1 MISVSQAEYVT
12 IYKFRK
18 TVQIP
23 IPARNAWGEESYTTA
38 PEPPLNRPHHR
49 QRRRPHRPPQ
59 DTDEEGM
66 RTAGESDAE
75 PGGSIVC
82 WDHCFVDQRNQLP
95 INSDLWLQIL
105 QLGLLSMKLFFSEAG
120 NFTKSTWIDML
131 IMEIDKITLQLKAV
145 LFCYFF
151 TFLLVFSPKF

>member
-1 MISVSQAEYVT
+1 MDYYQQMISVSQAEYVT

-23 IPARNAWGEESYTTA
+23 IPARNAWGEESYTSA

-75 PGGSIVC
+75 PGGSIFC
-82 WDHCFVDQRNQLP
+82 WYYCFVDPRNQLP

-105 QLGLLSMKLFFSEAG
+105 LLGLLSMKLFFTEAG
-120 NFTKSTWIDML
+120 NFTKSTWID
-131 IMEIDKITLQLKAV
+131 AHNGNW
-145 LFCYFF
+145 
-151 TFLLVFSPKF
+151 

>member
-1 MISVSQAEYVT
+1 MDFYQQMISVSQAEYVT

-49 QRRRPHRPPQ
+49 QKRRPHRPPQ
-59 DTDEEGM
+59 ETDDEGM

-75 PGGSIVC
+75 PGGSIFC
-82 WDHCFVDQRNQLP
+82 GYRCCIDLRNQMP
-95 INSDLWLQIL
+95 AIKFRPVIVDL
-105 QLGLLSMKLFFSEAG
+105 S
-120 NFTKSTWIDML
+120 
-131 IMEIDKITLQLKAV
+131 
-145 LFCYFF
+145 
-151 TFLLVFSPKF
+151 

>member
-1 MISVSQAEYVT
+1 MDFYQQMISVSQAEYVT

-49 QRRRPHRPPQ
+49 QKRRPHRPPQ
-59 DTDEEGM
+59 ETDDEGM

-75 PGGSIVC
+75 PGGSIFC
-82 WDHCFVDQRNQLP
+82 GYH
-95 INSDLWLQIL
+95 
-105 QLGLLSMKLFFSEAG
+105 LLR
-120 NFTKSTWIDML
+120 
-131 IMEIDKITLQLKAV
+131 
-145 LFCYFF
+145 
-151 TFLLVFSPKF
+151 